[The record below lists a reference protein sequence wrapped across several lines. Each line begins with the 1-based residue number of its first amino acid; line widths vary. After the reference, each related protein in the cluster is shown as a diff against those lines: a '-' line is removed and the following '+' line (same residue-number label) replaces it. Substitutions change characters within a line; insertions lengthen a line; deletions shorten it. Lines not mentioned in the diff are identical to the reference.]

1 METWINDVLNS
12 GQSGV
17 SVLMAVFLMGVIS
30 VFTCACNFAIIGIL
44 AGYTGTIGSG
54 AKSKTI
60 WLSGL
65 YFLLGTVITMM
76 IFGAI
81 IGYASQIINNS
92 FGNYWK
98 IFAGLISIF
107 FGLYSIDLVP
117 IKIPGITFKQKSNSG
132 GILSAMIFGISIGG
146 FASAS
151 SMCCNP
157 FFPIVLAASFVKGSV
172 FWGVLMLLTFALGY
186 GLTLA
191 ASMVGVGL
199 GIGKMSKSISKI
211 GTVLKYLGG
220 ITMIVLGFY
229 FLITM

>member
-1 METWINDVLNS
+1 METWISEVLNS
-12 GQSGV
+12 GQSGI
-17 SVLMAVFLMGVIS
+17 SVLVAVFILGILS

-44 AGYTGTIGSG
+44 AGYTGTLGSG

-76 IFGAI
+76 IIGAI
-81 IGYASQIINNS
+81 IGYTSQIINNS

-107 FGLYSIDLVP
+107 FGLYSMDLVP
-117 IKIPGITFKQKSNSG
+117 IKIPGITFKRKISSG
-132 GILSAMIFGISIGG
+132 SVLSAMIFGISIGG
-146 FASAS
+146 LASAS

-199 GIGKMSKSISKI
+199 GIGKMSKSISTV
-211 GTVLKYLGG
+211 GNVLKYLGG

>member
-12 GQSGV
+12 QQSGF
-17 SVLMAVFLMGVIS
+17 SVLMAVFVMGVLS
-30 VFTCACNFAIIGIL
+30 VFTCACNFAIIGVL
-44 AGYTGTIGSG
+44 AGYTGTLGSG

-76 IFGAI
+76 IIGAI

-98 IFAGLISIF
+98 IFAGIISIF
-107 FGLYSIDLVP
+107 FGLYSMDIVP
-117 IKIPGITFKQKSNSG
+117 IKIPGITLKQKNSAG
-132 GILSAMIFGISIGG
+132 GVLSAMIFGITIGG
-146 FASAS
+146 LASAS

-157 FFPIVLAASFVKGSV
+157 FFPIVLTASFVKGSV

-199 GIGKMSKSISKI
+199 GFGKISKSMSKI
-211 GTVLKYLGG
+211 GIVLKYLGG
-220 ITMIVLGFY
+220 ITMVALGFY
-229 FLITM
+229 FLISM